1 MTSLNDSG
9 IGDALPISLVCH
21 TVFCSRRTWLEVN
34 GEKTDTY
41 QMQAGHS
48 AHTRLDDANESRAKE
63 LRSLILNSSRLGL
76 SGKADVVRIGGDG
89 ESTSVRLVEYKA
101 TPLRHT
107 AVVTRSH
114 EIQLALQALC
124 LKEEGYEVESAAVR
138 FVDHNQTIPVELT
151 EDLFNQAAA
160 HVEKT
165 RSIVEGSH
173 APAPLIDDARCS
185 SCSHVSV
192 CLPDERHAALVRRK
206 IRPAERSGLLLH
218 ATVPGSWVSLS
229 RGRVRVSRKG
239 EELANVAL
247 ELVNGIVVHGNI
259 DLSAAL
265 IRELLWRG
273 NSIVWCSST
282 GRVYGWAQPSDGPN
296 GLSRAR
302 QHVMFNEGFLP
313 IAREMVHAKLRNQA
327 TFLRRNTSRGEQAQK
342 LRELARSAL
351 RAGDIHE
358 LFGAEG
364 EGAAIYFAEFAEL
377 LKSRAVEKYRL
388 EWRGRV
394 GRGAKDPL
402 NILLNYAYGMLTAEC
417 IRAIVSCGLDPHAGV
432 LHSSTRNKPALALDL
447 MEEFRPLVADSAVVG
462 MLNKLAFPLSGFNRS
477 GVTIRLSDEG
487 RKAVIR
493 AIETRLEEEFTHP
506 TFGYKISW
514 RRAIEV
520 QARMILGVSDES
532 QPSYKG
538 VVTR

>member
-1 MTSLNDSG
+1 MN
-9 IGDALPISLVCH
+9 
-21 TVFCSRRTWLEVN
+21 SR
-34 GEKTDTY
+34 
-41 QMQAGHS
+41 
-48 AHTRLDDANESRAKE
+48 
-63 LRSLILNSSRLGL
+63 RLGL
-76 SGKADVVRIGGDG
+76 SGKADIVRVDDSGDDR
-89 ESTSVRLVEYKA
+89 TVRLVEYKA
-101 TPLRHT
+101 TPLRRA
-107 AVVTRSH
+107 AVVTRAN

-124 LKEEGYEVESAAVR
+124 LLEEGYEVAGAAVR
-138 FVDHNQTIPVELT
+138 FVDHNQTVPVELS
-151 EDLFNQAAA
+151 EELFQAAA
-160 HVEKT
+160 AYVEKT
-165 RSIVEGSH
+165 RSIVQGSQ
-173 APAPLIDDARCS
+173 APAPLIDEARCA

-192 CLPDERHAALVRRK
+192 CLPDERSATVVRRK
-206 IRPAERSGLLLH
+206 IRPTERAGQLLH
-218 ATVPGSWVSLS
+218 ATVPGSRVSLS
-229 RGRVRVSRKG
+229 RGRVRVSQKD

-265 IRELLWRG
+265 IREFLWRG
-273 NSIVWCSST
+273 HCIVWCSST

-302 QHVMFNEGFLP
+302 QHVMFDDGFLP
-313 IAREMVHAKLRNQA
+313 IAREMIHAKLWNQA
-327 TFLRRNTSRGEQAQK
+327 TFLRRNTSRGEQARK
-342 LRELARSAL
+342 LRELARSVL
-351 RAGDIHE
+351 EAGDINE

-364 EGAAIYFAEFAEL
+364 EGAAAYFAEFAEL
-377 LKSRAVEKYRL
+377 MKPRSVEKYGF
-388 EWRGRV
+388 EWSGRV

-447 MEEFRPLVADSAVVG
+447 MEEFRPLVADSAVIG
-462 MLNKLAFPLSGFNRS
+462 MLNKLAFPLSGFSRS
-477 GVTIRLSDEG
+477 GAAIRLSDEG

-493 AIETRLEEEFTHP
+493 AVETRLEEEFTHP

-520 QARMILGVSDES
+520 QARMILGVIDGS
-532 QPSYKG
+532 QPRYKG